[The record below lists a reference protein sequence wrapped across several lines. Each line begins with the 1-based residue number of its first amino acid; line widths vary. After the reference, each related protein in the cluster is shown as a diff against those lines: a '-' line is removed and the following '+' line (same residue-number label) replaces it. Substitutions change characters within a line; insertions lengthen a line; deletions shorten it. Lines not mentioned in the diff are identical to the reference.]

1 MKTYAA
7 MFLLFT
13 VLGATRVLADSSKV
27 VTPEPVAAV
36 RKTEAERRSA
46 MVERARALDAEIARL
61 QSEVRELTQ
70 ELAETPKYSDHPED
84 DKLWP

>member
-7 MFLLFT
+7 LFLVFLS
-13 VLGATRVLADSSKV
+13 LGATRVLADEAKV
-27 VTPEPVAAV
+27 GTPERVTAV

-46 MVERARALDAEIARL
+46 MVERARALDAEIAQL
-61 QSEVRELTQ
+61 QHEVRELAR
-70 ELAETPKYSDHPED
+70 ELAETPQYFNDPED